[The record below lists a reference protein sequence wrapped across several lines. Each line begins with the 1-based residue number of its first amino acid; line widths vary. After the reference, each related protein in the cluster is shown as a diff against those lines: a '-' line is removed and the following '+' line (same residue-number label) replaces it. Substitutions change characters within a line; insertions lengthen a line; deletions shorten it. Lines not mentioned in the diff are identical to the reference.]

1 MDHADHMDGAIALVV
16 AAIRGA
22 DPARFDDPTPCG
34 DWTVRALVDH
44 VASGLRLAR
53 DAGTRTEREWSD
65 GPSPVLAGLP
75 EAEWA
80 GACAEVGAEAA
91 SAWADP
97 AAWEGDSFM
106 ASTPMPAAMIGGLM
120 TAEFVAHAWDVAVST
135 GQRLDVP
142 PALAE
147 AALAATLGVA
157 EMGREGG
164 WYGPRVAVGPDAGPF
179 ERALGESGR
188 DPGWVRSGVTG

>member
-1 MDHADHMDGAIALVV
+1 MDHADHLAAATALVV
-16 AAIRGA
+16 GAIRGA

-34 DWTVRALVDH
+34 DWAVRALVDH
-44 VASGLRLAR
+44 VASGLRLAA
-53 DAGTRTEREWSD
+53 DAGRRTEREWSA

-80 GACAEVGAEAA
+80 RACADTGAEAA

-97 AAWEGDSFM
+97 AAWEGDSSM
-106 ASTPMPAAMIGGLM
+106 AGTPAPAAMIGSMM
-120 TAEFVAHAWDVAVST
+120 TAEFVVHAWDVAVAT
-135 GQRLDVP
+135 GQHLDVP

-147 AALAATLGVA
+147 AALAATRGIA
-157 EMGREGG
+157 QMGRDGG
-164 WYGPRVAVGPDAGPF
+164 WYGPEVPVGPGAGPL

-188 DPGWVRSGVTG
+188 DPGWVSPA